1 MYGNKS
7 LIKVKKK
14 QKTHRAIVKRVDKTG
29 TYLSHIVQDSAKLN
43 IKW

>member
-14 QKTHRAIVKRVDKTG
+14 AHRAIVKRVDKTG